1 MKLFIRNKKSVFINI
16 IIHFITIFMIII
28 VIGNGLY
35 YFNTRKYLV
44 DEMII
49 NNERILSQSIKTYEV
64 FLENT
69 IQTSMIYMEKESY
82 FEGFSDVSDSYAY
95 DNEIYERLNTLAR
108 LNEFIYSIYY
118 FDTNPESIYI
128 STGLRFDSYDFYDRE
143 FINTLNYEKNYYV
156 LPARNLP
163 TLNAGTKH
171 VIPIVINLPLN
182 STNYT
187 CTYIINMDANGM
199 FNHLIKNAD
208 IDKRN
213 TFKIVDDRNM
223 ILASSSEENDVFGNF
238 ESFVPELSFEL
249 ASNSQIAELNGKK
262 QLISYSTSEK
272 YEWRYIT
279 YIDYDMV
286 FSNIE
291 KPLKINI
298 LIAFVSLI
306 ISFILVFFISREVYS
321 PLKEIINLIGI
332 DVGATKNH
340 NEYILIK
347 QQLNKFLDENKQ
359 FKETIDSNKSILKK
373 QFIYS
378 LIALNNLSYEDI
390 EQKMEA
396 YEIDLF
402 KKSVVLLFEIDDME
416 AYTKTFDSNG
426 KILWGFAFENIVTG
440 VVNNKGKGI
449 FANIETGK
457 FAFAFSMSTATE
469 NSAMENA
476 TRMLIYEIKEKV
488 NQILKY
494 SVTVGVGNIKED
506 YGLLHE
512 SFKEASKALQFKES
526 LGDDEIIF
534 YKELMIAE
542 KSDLDYPK
550 EIENKVIQ
558 SVLTGNISEA
568 EENINNMFAIFSKR
582 KIVHPVDLHIF
593 AVRLLN
599 TIVKLIMEL
608 GIDESNIHPE
618 GKSFSVLMG
627 ELISTK
633 SEDEC
638 VMIFVSIV
646 NQIGEIV
653 NDKRNNIIHEHVQ
666 MMLNY
671 INEHYADIISLDII
685 ADYTNLNRCYVGRI
699 FKQYM
704 STGIVDYVNQIR
716 IEKAAEMLRETNL
729 KISDIAYK
737 VGFNNTNYFNKI
749 FKKVKKITP
758 GRYKETN
765 N

>member
-1 MKLFIRNKKSVFINI
+1 
-16 IIHFITIFMIII
+16 
-28 VIGNGLY
+28 
-35 YFNTRKYLV
+35 
-44 DEMII
+44 
-49 NNERILSQSIKTYEV
+49 
-64 FLENT
+64 
-69 IQTSMIYMEKESY
+69 
-82 FEGFSDVSDSYAY
+82 
-95 DNEIYERLNTLAR
+95 
-108 LNEFIYSIYY
+108 
-118 FDTNPESIYI
+118 
-128 STGLRFDSYDFYDRE
+128 
-143 FINTLNYEKNYYV
+143 
-156 LPARNLP
+156 
-163 TLNAGTKH
+163 
-171 VIPIVINLPLN
+171 
-182 STNYT
+182 
-187 CTYIINMDANGM
+187 
-199 FNHLIKNAD
+199 
-208 IDKRN
+208 
-213 TFKIVDDRNM
+213 M
-223 ILASSSEENDVFGNF
+223 ILASSSEENDIFGNL
-238 ESFVPELSFEL
+238 ESFVPELNFDF
-249 ASNSQIAELNGKK
+249 ATNSQIAELNGKK
-262 QLISYSTSEK
+262 QLVSYSKSKK
-272 YEWRYIT
+272 YDWRYIT

-298 LIAFVSLI
+298 LIAFISLL

-321 PLKEIINLIGI
+321 PIKDIINLIGI
-332 DVGATKNH
+332 DIGETKNH

-347 QQLNKFLDENKQ
+347 QQLGKFLDENKQ
-359 FKETIDSNKSILKK
+359 FKETIDSNKSLLKK
-373 QFIYS
+373 QFVYS
-378 LIALNNLSYEDI
+378 LIALNNLSSEDI

-396 YEIDLF
+396 YDVDLF

-426 KILWGFAFENIVTG
+426 KILWGIAFENIVTG
-440 VVNNKGKGI
+440 IVDEKGKGI

-457 FAFAFSMSTATE
+457 FALAFSMDSNIE
-469 NSAMENA
+469 NSEMENV

-494 SVTVGVGNIKED
+494 SVTVGVGNIKES
-506 YGLLHE
+506 YELLTE

-526 LGDDEIIF
+526 LDNDEIIF

-550 EIENKVIQ
+550 EIESKVIQ
-558 SVLTGNISEA
+558 SVLTGSISEA
-568 EENINNMFAIFSKR
+568 EESIKSMFAVFSKR

-593 AVRLLN
+593 SVRLLN
-599 TIVKLIMEL
+599 TVVKLIMEL

-704 STGIVDYVNQIR
+704 STGIVDYVNQVR
-716 IEKAAEMLRETNL
+716 IEKAAEMLKETNL

-749 FKKVKKITP
+749 FKKVKKMTP
-758 GRYKETN
+758 GRFKEKYS
-765 N
+765 